1 MDSFIDILDVQ
12 SSPPKGG
19 TGGLLSER
27 QLSLLRQTATFR
39 LDRARRD
46 LNEITSSHDWYL
58 RNGCSEEKYQDF
70 CRMHKQEV
78 DDWEAIVEWIKAA
91 CVITK

>member
-1 MDSFIDILDVQ
+1 MDSFIDIPDVQ
-12 SSPPKGG
+12 SSNEELGVR
-19 TGGLLSER
+19 SEELGVR
-27 QLSLLRQTATFR
+27 QMSLLRQTATFR

-70 CRMHKQEV
+70 CKMHRQEV
-78 DDWEAIVEWIKAA
+78 EDWEAINQWIEKM
-91 CVITK
+91 KG